1 MFEKF
6 KKCQE
11 FEFDKFTKKFKYL
24 KCLNLKQLLKSMDLE
39 SPDFKS
45 INLKSKFKF
54 KSKFPN
60 ATLTLRNL
68 NEFKYN
74 KNCIVYIV
82 LASSGSIY
90 I

>member
-1 MFEKF
+1 
-6 KKCQE
+6 
-11 FEFDKFTKKFKYL
+11 
-24 KCLNLKQLLKSMDLE
+24 MDLE
-39 SPDFKS
+39 SLDFKS
-45 INLKSKFKF
+45 INLKSKF